1 MLLRALVVVCPRRRP
16 DELELD
22 PVWVLEEEGVIARPV
37 LGELSGP
44 VRNACPELSETFGGG
59 VEGRV
64 VGDLEAEMV
73 EADAVAIHGQSV
85 FRIGRLA
92 EPDGRA
98 GPVEV
103 MDRLALLAGGRGH
116 AVPAE
121 RIEELPIKAQ
131 RPLDVGHDE
140 IDMVNTR
147 GTHRATVVRKAPAL

>member
-22 PVWVLEEEGVIARPV
+22 SVWVLEEEGVIARPV

-44 VRNACPELSETFGGG
+44 VRNACPELSDTFGGG

-73 EADAVAIHGQSV
+73 EADTVAIHG
-85 FRIGRLA
+85 
-92 EPDGRA
+92 
-98 GPVEV
+98 
-103 MDRLALLAGGRGH
+103 
-116 AVPAE
+116 
-121 RIEELPIKAQ
+121 
-131 RPLDVGHDE
+131 LDVGHDE